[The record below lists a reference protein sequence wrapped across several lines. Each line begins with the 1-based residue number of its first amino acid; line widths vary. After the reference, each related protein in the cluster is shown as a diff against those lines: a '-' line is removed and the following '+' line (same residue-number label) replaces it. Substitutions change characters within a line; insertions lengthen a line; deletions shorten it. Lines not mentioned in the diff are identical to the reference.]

1 MWLPMI
7 QSNLKV
13 SSLFWAIF
21 SSKVTRSFFVLTL
34 LYYFPSLFP
43 PPQHLSA
50 GLQLRLQAIQNRVN
64 HQCLQGQLSAPPFA
78 LRKWLQCT
86 QFKMAQVEIQS
97 SEAAS
102 QFYPM

>member
-13 SSLFWAIF
+13 KQLPAQIINIMHANNDSVDYPVKSSRLPCG
-21 SSKVTRSFFVLTL
+21 V
-34 LYYFPSLFP
+34 
-43 PPQHLSA
+43 QHLSA

-64 HQCLQGQLSAPPFA
+64 RQCLQGQAPGAPPFA

>member
-1 MWLPMI
+1 MIIHTICLFKSIPLILP
-7 QSNLKV
+7 
-13 SSLFWAIF
+13 
-21 SSKVTRSFFVLTL
+21 VLL
-34 LYYFPSLFP
+34 
-43 PPQHLSA
+43 QHLSA

-64 HQCLQGQLSAPPFA
+64 HQCLQGQAPGAPPFA